1 MEPTPPQQ
9 PKPVFKDKKMDP
21 HPALSAKWLAE
32 DRATD
37 MRIASERNK
46 KKKMGK

>member
-9 PKPVFKDKKMDP
+9 PKPVFKDKKMDL
-21 HPALSAKWLAE
+21 HPALSAKWIEE

-37 MRIASERNK
+37 IRLAKEIK
-46 KKKMGK
+46 KKRK

>member
-9 PKPVFKDKKMDP
+9 PKLVDNKKGFLN
-21 HPALSAKWLAE
+21 PAKEAKWLTE